1 MHVDVFGSYKNV
13 TDEDIADRDVVV
25 LDIFRTTSV
34 IVTALANKARCV
46 IPVESIDEAW
56 DTFYRDESGATL
68 LGGEREALA
77 IKGFHLDNSP
87 GAYSEEK
94 VGGKRIVI
102 TTSNG
107 TRAIKVC
114 AAAERVYVASFLNA
128 SQVVRELKERAH
140 DVSVVC
146 SGTFGRFALE
156 DGLCAG
162 MIVSS
167 LSKTGDTS
175 ITDLGIAMK
184 KLFESTTDIRSLLK
198 RGSVACGYL
207 ERTGCEDDIDFCLQ
221 RDIYNIAPLYS
232 EGSVTV

>member
-1 MHVDVFGSYKNV
+1 MHIDVFGSYKNV
-13 TDEDIADRDVVV
+13 KDEDIADRDVVV

-56 DTFYRDESGATL
+56 DTFYQDESGTTL

-87 GAYSEEK
+87 GAYSQEK

-114 AAAERVYVASFLNA
+114 AAAKRVYVAGFLNA
-128 SQVVRELKERAH
+128 SQIVRELKERAN

-175 ITDLGIAMK
+175 ITDLGVAMK
-184 KLFESTTDIRSLLK
+184 ELFESPADIRSMLK

-207 ERTGCEDDIDFCLQ
+207 ERTGYEDDIDFCLQ
-221 RDIYNIAPLYS
+221 RDIYSVAPFYR
-232 EGSVTV
+232 EGSVTA